1 MDKKVLTIIRK
12 ACGKVREATNL
23 VMEAGEAIND
33 DFKLKEVTLPELARL
48 VAGRTGIKRS
58 CALEVLET
66 AFEITAERGLIF
78 DLGTEVY
85 DDEE

>member
-1 MDKKVLTIIRK
+1 MDKKVLTLIQR

-48 VAGRTGIKRS
+48 VASRTGIKRS
-58 CALEVLET
+58 CALEVLEA
-66 AFEITAERGLIF
+66 AFSIVDERGLIF